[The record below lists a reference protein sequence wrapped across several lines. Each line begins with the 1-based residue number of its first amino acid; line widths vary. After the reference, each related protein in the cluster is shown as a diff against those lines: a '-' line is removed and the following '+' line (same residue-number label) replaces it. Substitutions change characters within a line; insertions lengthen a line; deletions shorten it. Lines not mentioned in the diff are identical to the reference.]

1 MRTASLSGRFIFVAG
16 CAAIIITL
24 SRGIRQVFGLFLY
37 PISVDLSLD
46 RGSFGFALALQ
57 SIVIGLCEPL
67 TGALADKFGAARVLI
82 IGSLAYGGG
91 LSVMAQASGPFDLNL
106 GAGLMVGFGASAAG
120 FAVVLGAV
128 GRLVSPERRGIALGL
143 TTAGGSI
150 GQFVLPP
157 LTQLW
162 ISSYGWSG
170 ALLVLALL
178 AALVLPL
185 ALAFSK
191 APAAVELPSEE
202 APTVLSS
209 AVREAV
215 SQRAYQ
221 LLSVGFFVCGFHVS
235 FIAVHLPAYLG
246 DVGLSPPTAARALA
260 LIGFFN
266 IIGTTLFGFLAD
278 RFSRTRL
285 LAGLYF
291 MRAVVIFLFMFAP
304 ASEAAVLIFAAAM
317 GLLWL
322 ATVPLTSGLVAHIFG
337 VRYMA
342 TLFGIVYLSHQAGA
356 FFGAWLGGIAFDF
369 FGSYQP
375 IWGVAVL
382 LGLLSALCHLPIR
395 ETPLYGQS
403 KDVGTQP

>member
-1 MRTASLSGRFIFVAG
+1 MGGLSGRLVLVAL
-16 CAAIIITL
+16 CAAAIISL
-24 SRGIRQVFGLFLY
+24 SRGIRQVFGLFLA
-37 PISVDLSLD
+37 PMSAELSLG

-67 TGALADKFGAARVLI
+67 TGALADKFGAARILI
-82 IGSLAYGGG
+82 VGSLAYAGG
-91 LSVMAQASGPFDLNL
+91 LALMAQASGAADLNL
-106 GAGLMVGFGASAAG
+106 GAGLLVGFGASAAG

-128 GRLVSPERRGIALGL
+128 GRLVPPHRRGIALGM
-143 TTAGGSI
+143 TAAGGSI

-162 ISSYGWSG
+162 ISSHGWSG

-178 AALVLPL
+178 AAIVIPL
-185 ALAFSK
+185 ALAFIM
-191 APAAVELPSEE
+191 APVAVEAPPED

-209 AVREAV
+209 AIREAA
-215 SQRAYQ
+215 SQRAFQ

-235 FIAVHLPAYLG
+235 FIAVHLPAYLS
-246 DVGLSPPTAARALA
+246 DVGLSPVTAARALA

-266 IIGTTLFGFLAD
+266 IVGTTLFGFLAD
-278 RFSRTRL
+278 RFSRKNL
-285 LAGLYF
+285 LSGLYF
-291 MRAVVIFLFMFAP
+291 LRAIVIALFMLVP
-304 ASEAAVLIFAAAM
+304 ASEGAVLVFSASI

-342 TLFGIVYLSHQAGA
+342 TLFGIVYLSHQMGA
-356 FFGAWLGGIAFDF
+356 FSGAWLGGIAFDF

-375 IWGVAVL
+375 VWGVAVL

-395 ETPLYGQS
+395 ETPLYGQ
-403 KDVGTQP
+403 GTEQA